1 MTAPKPARGIRVRP
15 HLSETFF
22 PGSNPAVELP
32 IASILLDRTIQQ
44 RAGGVSNAV
53 LNDYALSI
61 GEWIHRVPV
70 TVYRDPSGACVLAD
84 GFHRVAAAKLAG
96 LQHIHCTVLVGG
108 YREALLFACGA
119 NATHG
124 ARRTAA
130 DKRRA
135 VETLLHDAEWCQWSN
150 RRIAEQIGVDHKTV
164 DTIRAQLGNFPS
176 CASPATAADALPT
189 AGAVGGSREETAV
202 PIAAPVDT
210 ATPADPLSVDLAPPP
225 ERTTSSE
232 PAAALAPKRIGKDG
246 KARAAPTP
254 KAPEP
259 GTDTDPGY
267 GRVYARS
274 AGTLINQA
282 ERVARAISDGE
293 PLDETLKRLM
303 EVKATTDELLNGLLI
318 LKDQH
323 DLAQFA
329 ARGDGG
335 HHGTSK
341 SRHPQGR
348 ATCRPLLRPRL
359 ADPAADP
366 ARGLG

>member
-32 IASILLDRTIQQ
+32 IASIRLDRTIQQ

-164 DTIRAQLGNFPS
+164 GTIRAQLGKFPS

-189 AGAVGGSREETAV
+189 AGAVGGSREAPAMQT
-202 PIAAPVDT
+202 AAPVDT
-210 ATPADPLSVDLAPPP
+210 AKPAGALPVDLAPLPL
-225 ERTTSSE
+225 ERPTATE
-232 PAAALAPKRIGKDG
+232 PAAAPAQKRIGKDG

-254 KAPEP
+254 KTPEP

-267 GRVYARS
+267 CKVHAIS
-274 AGTLINQA
+274 AGKLFKKA
-282 ERVARAISDGE
+282 EQVSIAIGYGE
-293 PLDETLKRLM
+293 PLDETLKLLR
-303 EVKATTDELLNGLLI
+303 EAIATADGLLNGLLI
-318 LKDQH
+318 LQDRR
-323 DLAQFA
+323 DRAQ
-329 ARGDGG
+329 
-335 HHGTSK
+335 
-341 SRHPQGR
+341 
-348 ATCRPLLRPRL
+348 
-359 ADPAADP
+359 AAD
-366 ARGLG
+366 RGEGGAPWPV